1 MTKDE
6 VRKILTVISAT
17 YPTFKVADPVST
29 LEAWHWA
36 LEEYSYG
43 DISKALKVFIKTDGS
58 NFAPSASRLIALVDV
73 ETEHTLPTEIEAWG
87 MVRTVC
93 QGLDWDNPKVSFDK
107 LPEIIQRAVN
117 SPATLREWAMSDYD
131 TFETV
136 ISSNFMRTYKGVT
149 KQYMDEKRMPE
160 EVRQRIGA
168 LRQQMLSKNEPL
180 QIETT
185 EGD

>member
-6 VRKILTVISAT
+6 TKRILTVISAT

-58 NFAPSASRLIALVDV
+58 NFAPSASKLISLVDV
-73 ETEHTLPTEIEAWG
+73 EEEHIIPTEIEAWG

-93 QGLDWDNPKVSFDK
+93 QGLDWDNPKASFDK
-107 LPEIIQRAVN
+107 LPEIIQRTVH
-117 SPATLREWAMSDYD
+117 SPGTLKEWAQTDND

-136 ISSNFMRTYKGVT
+136 ISSNFMRTYKGVI

-160 EVRQRIGA
+160 EVKQRIGK
-168 LRQQMLSKNEPL
+168 LRQQMLGTNHRQLRIGESE
-180 QIETT
+180 
-185 EGD
+185 